1 MTEINVHAP
10 VGVKNHAPAHAG
22 NGKKSSTEDTS
33 SSNPS
38 TAVDVSLSDEAQDFL
53 GDIPGKSVA
62 HRARAA
68 LAQEGFEALS
78 GLPFGKIVSTLARGL
93 ELSTLLPE
101 PIVEEKEE
109 ETDETPTDEIPVIL
123 NDEEPSETILDDAAI
138 ALSLLTPVDEEA
150 T

>member
-10 VGVKNHAPAHAG
+10 SGVNSHAPAHAG
-22 NGKKSSTEDTS
+22 HGKKSSTEDTS
-33 SSNPS
+33 SSDPS
-38 TAVDVSLSDEAQDFL
+38 SAVDVTLSDEAQDFL

-78 GLPFGKIVSTLARGL
+78 GLSFGKIVSTLARGL

-101 PIVEEKEE
+101 PVVEEKEE
-109 ETDETPTDEIPVIL
+109 GTEETPTDEVPPSL
-123 NDEEPSETILDDAAI
+123 SDEEPTETILGDAEI
-138 ALSLLTPVDEEA
+138 ALSLLTPLDEEA
-150 T
+150 A